1 MEMAESTYWDKAE
14 YNFFETL
21 EDEDKLIYLYD
32 LMIGEFSYMEIHNE
46 MEDLDKQEKDISE
59 MFKQLGEAAADFND
73 DDEEED
79 NDIWDFE
86 TERSEVK
93 IEFLKEVDSN
103 YISIIGPT
111 LELLLKVA
119 NDLQMNGM
127 ILTDK
132 EIEFTKYEPWNVILT
147 YKLIGNGPPFSIN

>member
-1 MEMAESTYWDKAE
+1 MAESTYWDKAE

-46 MEDLDKQEKDISE
+46 MEDLDKQEKNISE
-59 MFKQLGEAAADFND
+59 MFKQLGEAAADMN

-79 NDIWDFE
+79 SDIWDFE

-93 IEFLKEVDSN
+93 IEFIKEVDSN

>member
-1 MEMAESTYWDKAE
+1 MAESTYWDKAE

-59 MFKQLGEAAADFND
+59 MFKQLGEAAADMN

-79 NDIWDFE
+79 SDIWDFE

-93 IEFLKEVDSN
+93 IEFIKEVDSN

-127 ILTDK
+127 ILTEK

>member
-59 MFKQLGEAAADFND
+59 MFKQLGEAAADMN

-79 NDIWDFE
+79 SDIWDFE

-93 IEFLKEVDSN
+93 IEFIKELDSN

>member
-1 MEMAESTYWDKAE
+1 MAESTYWDKAE

-79 NDIWDFE
+79 SDIWDFE

-103 YISIIGPT
+103 YISIIGST

>member
-46 MEDLDKQEKDISE
+46 MEDLDKQEKNISE
-59 MFKQLGEAAADFND
+59 MFKQLGEAAADMN

-79 NDIWDFE
+79 SDIWDFE

-93 IEFLKEVDSN
+93 IEFIKELDSN

>member
-1 MEMAESTYWDKAE
+1 MAESTYWDKAE

-79 NDIWDFE
+79 SDIWDFE

>member
-59 MFKQLGEAAADFND
+59 MFKQLGEAAADMN

-79 NDIWDFE
+79 SDIWDFE

-93 IEFLKEVDSN
+93 IEFIKEVDSN

>member
-1 MEMAESTYWDKAE
+1 
-14 YNFFETL
+14 
-21 EDEDKLIYLYD
+21 
-32 LMIGEFSYMEIHNE
+32 

-73 DDEEED
+73 DDDEEED
-79 NDIWDFE
+79 SDIWDFE

>member
-1 MEMAESTYWDKAE
+1 
-14 YNFFETL
+14 
-21 EDEDKLIYLYD
+21 
-32 LMIGEFSYMEIHNE
+32 MIGEFSYMEIHNE

-79 NDIWDFE
+79 SDIWDFE

>member
-1 MEMAESTYWDKAE
+1 MAESTYWDKAE

-59 MFKQLGEAAADFND
+59 MFKQLGEAAADMN

-79 NDIWDFE
+79 SDIWDFE

-93 IEFLKEVDSN
+93 IEFIKEVDLN

-147 YKLIGNGPPFSIN
+147 YKLLWYTIGTIVIKRN

>member
-59 MFKQLGEAAADFND
+59 MFKQLGEAAADMN

-79 NDIWDFE
+79 SDIWDFE

-93 IEFLKEVDSN
+93 IEFIKEVDSN

-127 ILTDK
+127 ILTEK

>member
-1 MEMAESTYWDKAE
+1 MAESTYWDKAE

-73 DDEEED
+73 DDDEEED
-79 NDIWDFE
+79 SDIWDFE

>member
-1 MEMAESTYWDKAE
+1 MAESTYWDKAE

-32 LMIGEFSYMEIHNE
+32 LMIGEFAYMEIHNE

>member
-1 MEMAESTYWDKAE
+1 MAESTYWDKAE

-79 NDIWDFE
+79 SDIWDFE

-93 IEFLKEVDSN
+93 IEFLKEVDSD

>member
-1 MEMAESTYWDKAE
+1 MAESTYWDKAE

>member
-1 MEMAESTYWDKAE
+1 MAESTYWDKAE

-59 MFKQLGEAAADFND
+59 MFKQLGEAAADMN

-79 NDIWDFE
+79 SDIWDFE

-93 IEFLKEVDSN
+93 IEFIKEVDSN